1 MGTYKADIVGVI
13 EGIRGRELSD
23 EEAERI
29 LRVQHIL
36 NIRDNDALWAVIV
49 ALEHYQRMYEDIPPQ
64 VEAAGRVAVAVIKET
79 ADSVAAAAAWSAKSE
94 LASELASSVREISNQ
109 TARKQQ
115 WQWITAG
122 LVAAAVSTVAAGWT
136 GFSRGQESGVAVG
149 YHQAHTEA
157 AAATWGA
164 SADGR
169 LAHRMAEAGSLQQVA
184 RCTQPGWEAS
194 KGVCYPREATD
205 GKIYGWKLP
214 Q

>member
-1 MGTYKADIVGVI
+1 MSTSKPEIVAII
-13 EGIRGRELSD
+13 EDIRGRELSN

-36 NIRDNDALWAVIV
+36 NIRENDALWAVII

-64 VEAAGRVAVAVIKET
+64 VEAAGRVAVTLVRET
-79 ADSVAAAAAWSAKSE
+79 ADAVAAAAAETAKQE
-94 LASELASSVREISNQ
+94 LASELAASVREVANQ

-122 LVAAAVSTVAAGWT
+122 LVAAALSTLAAGWM
-136 GFSRGQESGVAVG
+136 GFSRGKESGVAEG

-169 LAHRMAEAGSLQQVA
+169 LAHRMAETGSLQQVA
-184 RCTQPGWEAS
+184 RCTQPGWEVSNGA
-194 KGVCYPREATD
+194 CFPREAAD

-214 Q
+214 